1 MRSRGLLLPS
11 SVEKAEQTEKAAAAK
26 VGQQQVCIWSV
37 CVCVRVWGG
46 GGGLEYLVH
55 AVKPYRGRGRQDD
68 VFDGGFELVDGGS
81 VLMRAVVRLDG
92 LDFHVELPGF
102 VFVLRVAGRVEGI
115 VFGM

>member
-1 MRSRGLLLPS
+1 M
-11 SVEKAEQTEKAAAAK
+11 
-26 VGQQQVCIWSV
+26 
-37 CVCVRVWGG
+37 CVRVWGG